1 MIWLSLACNYLGLA
15 AFAAALESHRRTFP
29 RLSACIRPPGLFA
42 IGGVLQAAALIA
54 AFPSRE
60 VAAALVLCAVGWAV
74 CGLILSL
81 LLAFRSRSWPLPAV
95 LLLLIAIANRLG
107 VV

>member
-1 MIWLSLACNYLGLA
+1 MIWLSLACNYLGLV
-15 AFAAALESHRRTFP
+15 AFAAALESHRRAFP
-29 RLSACIRPPGLFA
+29 LLSARIRPPALFA
-42 IGGVLQAAALIA
+42 IGGVLQSAALIT

-60 VAAALVLCAVGWAV
+60 VAAALVHCAVGWAV

-81 LLAFRSRSWPLPAV
+81 LLAFRPKSWPLPAV
-95 LLLLIAIANRLG
+95 LLLLIAIADRLG

>member
-1 MIWLSLACNYLGLA
+1 MIWLSLACNYLGLV
-15 AFAAALESHRRTFP
+15 AFAASLESHRRTFP
-29 RLSACIRPPGLFA
+29 RISTRIRPPALFA

-60 VAAALVLCAVGWAV
+60 VTAALVLCAVGWAV

-81 LLAFRSRSWPLPAV
+81 LLAFRPKAWPLPAV
-95 LLLLIAIANRLG
+95 LLVLIAIADRLG
-107 VV
+107 MV